1 MVAMVV
7 IVAMV
12 AMVAIIERSGSQ
24 TGNRPVC
31 SVPMPIA
38 YFVRPLGQFKTISI
52 QHRTE
57 KMCNTQ

>member
-12 AMVAIIERSGSQ
+12 AIIERNGSQ

-38 YFVRPLGQFKTISI
+38 YFVRPLGQFKPISI